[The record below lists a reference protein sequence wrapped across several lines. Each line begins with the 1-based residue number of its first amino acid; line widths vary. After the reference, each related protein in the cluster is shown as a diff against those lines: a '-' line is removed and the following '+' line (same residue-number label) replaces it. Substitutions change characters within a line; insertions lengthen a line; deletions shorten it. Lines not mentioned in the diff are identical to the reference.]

1 MKPFITTMSR
11 FILLLFLIS
20 CAQPLWAQR
29 IQRSTIYSPQI
40 KDSFLLQVR
49 LPKGYKPG
57 IAYHH
62 IYVPDGS
69 LKMGNYILGKDS
81 SWRADVP
88 ENCIIISIAHTGN
101 WHEQRQRDF
110 LPSDAGGYSDKNFGH
125 ARHFYLFLKN
135 TLMPSVRR
143 QYGASKSTAF
153 IGHSFSGLF
162 CLYTLFQEDKLFDR
176 HFAISP
182 SVWANNRELLK
193 IEKLHAVK
201 SKQLSGEVSLLAGG
215 LEVFNKVLSS
225 TREFYDTTLAR
236 KYLGYKVTF
245 GTINNAN
252 HYSIIKPGVDRA
264 LASFKN

>member
-29 IQRSTIYSPQI
+29 IQRSTLYSPQI

-88 ENCIIISIAHTGN
+88 ESCIIISIAHTGN

-143 QYGASKSTAF
+143 LYGASKSTAF